1 MSTPQIVFQTWL
13 SVFSAAL
20 TTTDPDGVA
29 ATFLPSGWFRDV
41 LTFTWD
47 MRALRGPEKIS
58 AYLKEHLPSLTLSAI
73 KPDSDPFLTAH
84 YVPDSNDSVIEAAF
98 TYETPIAYGR
108 GYVQL
113 CQAAPELEWAALVV
127 CMTLTDLK
135 GQEEPRDPI
144 DWEAEAQGRPYGEL
158 VAERHAR
165 NESNPYVLISAYILS
180 TIQSTLYFRS
190 RRDAET
196 LCVCA
201 VGAGQ
206 TGLQIAA
213 RCNRLNIPT
222 LLIERH
228 EHVGDNW
235 RKRYDS
241 LALHTPKKH
250 HFCEFFRMPIA
261 VIAYTYFI

>member
-1 MSTPQIVFQTWL
+1 MSAPPDTPQIVFQTWL

-20 TTTDPDGVA
+20 TATDPDGVA

-47 MRALRGPEKIS
+47 MRALRGPERIS

-113 CQAAPELEWAALVV
+113 LKAAPELEWAALVV

-135 GQEEPRDPI
+135 GHEEPRDPV

-158 VAERHAR
+158 VAERHAH
-165 NESNPYVLISAYILS
+165 NESNPYVLISAYILYH
-180 TIQSTLYFRS
+180 TIHF
-190 RRDAET
+190 AFPF
-196 LCVCA
+196 A
-201 VGAGQ
+201 AG
-206 TGLQIAA
+206 
-213 RCNRLNIPT
+213 R
-222 LLIERH
+222 
-228 EHVGDNW
+228 
-235 RKRYDS
+235 
-241 LALHTPKKH
+241 
-250 HFCEFFRMPIA
+250 
-261 VIAYTYFI
+261 